1 LFCYWKLF
9 VFNLSRQILGFDQA
23 SSNVQ
28 WMVIRNNSS
37 FLYKRKLGTFTT
49 VCIWI
54 FLFYFI
60 YFYLFKEPNNL
71 KNRNNFRY
79 NGLIHPKVVGVEA
92 VKNGKGVVF
101 TTGSLKSMDLNI
113 SYFYYFLKKNLLFRF
128 TKTS

>member
-1 LFCYWKLF
+1 MFCYWKLF
-9 VFNLSRQILGFDQA
+9 VLIIENILGFDQA

-101 TTGSLKSMDLNI
+101 TTGSLKSMI
-113 SYFYYFLKKNLLFRF
+113 
-128 TKTS
+128 